1 MEARRAAGTA
11 GVEQS
16 QAVFGAGTRNYLG
29 SVGVEHVTQ
38 GIAGN
43 QCAHGD
49 ATHGN
54 GRGAHAA
61 LHGPLHA
68 KNLADHGAGA
78 SAYIALGRIIARCG
92 GTGGIAGGGVGADA
106 HVAHQQVKQHGGGHD
121 GQAAYRHVKAHAAF
135 LQPAH
140 GAGGGLQPPGAAAS
154 QHDGVHLFNQIARVE
169 QVGLARA
176 RCCAAH
182 IDTAHGAFARHDHG
196 ATGGAARVGEVAHL
210 DAGHAGD
217 AASVAGGKACVHG
230 R

>member
-1 MEARRAAGTA
+1 MTAPAQIAGA
-11 GVEQS
+11 MRLAVEQS

-92 GTGGIAGGGVGADA
+92 GTGGIDKTEGSQIGPGE
-106 HVAHQQVKQHGGGHD
+106 
-121 GQAAYRHVKAHAAF
+121 GQR
-135 LQPAH
+135 
-140 GAGGGLQPPGAAAS
+140 
-154 QHDGVHLFNQIARVE
+154 R
-169 QVGLARA
+169 
-176 RCCAAH
+176 
-182 IDTAHGAFARHDHG
+182 T
-196 ATGGAARVGEVAHL
+196 
-210 DAGHAGD
+210 
-217 AASVAGGKACVHG
+217 
-230 R
+230 